1 MTDSAENIREDKV
14 DSYDA
19 DSIKV
24 LEGLEHVRKR
34 PSMYI
39 GSTSQTGLHH
49 LVWEVV
55 DNSVDEAQ
63 AGFCTEIEVI
73 LHDDLSISVMDNG
86 RGIPTGMHQSGK
98 PALEVV
104 MTTLHAGGKFDNAA
118 YKTSGGLHGVGV
130 SVVNALS
137 EWLRAEIH
145 TDDGVFSQEFR
156 RGEPSGPQEKSE
168 TSDRRGTYIRFKPDF
183 GEIFETDEIKYDT
196 LSTRMRE
203 LAYLNSGLM
212 IRLIDSRGREGDQK
226 EEFRFEGGL
235 STFVAYINE
244 AHHILH
250 SDPVSI
256 IGEIE
261 LEDEGILIADVALQY
276 NNGYQ
281 EDIYSFVNNIN
292 TIDGGTHLS
301 GLKSALTRTINE
313 YAAQNNLLKKSDDT
327 FSGSDVREGLAA
339 VISVKISDPQ
349 FEGQTKT
356 RLGNRSVQGAV
367 LSAVNKGLSTFF
379 EENPSVAKKIVQK
392 CIINNNSRQAAK
404 KARDLTRR
412 KSALETAALPGKL
425 ADCAVNSPEEAELF
439 IVEGNSAGGS
449 AKQGRNR
456 HFQAILPLRGKVINV
471 EKAQLEKVL
480 RNNEIRTII
489 TAVGTGIEEDFD
501 VENLRYHKVII
512 MTDADVDGS
521 HIRTLL
527 LTFFYR
533 HMTEL
538 IEKGYIYI
546 AQPPLFQVRK
556 GSKGGYAY
564 SEAERDA
571 LLEELGES
579 GTVIQRY
586 KGLGEMNPE
595 QLWTTTMDPENR
607 MLLKVRLEN
616 AMEAS
621 HIFSVLMGD
630 EVEPRREFIQK
641 HAAEVRNLDI

>member
-1 MTDSAENIREDKV
+1 LTETVRIAG
-14 DSYDA
+14 SYDA
-19 DSIKV
+19 DSIQV
-24 LEGLEHVRKR
+24 LQGLEHVRKR

-39 GSTSQTGLHH
+39 GSTSQDGLHH

-55 DNSVDEAQ
+55 DNSVDETQ
-63 AGFCTEIEVI
+63 AGYCDRIEVV
-73 LHDDLSISVMDNG
+73 LNSDGSITVTDNG
-86 RGIPTGMHQSGK
+86 RGIPVEMHQSGL

-104 MTTLHAGGKFDNAA
+104 MTQLHAGGKFDNSV
-118 YKTSGGLHGVGV
+118 YKSAGGLHGVGV

-137 EWLRAEIH
+137 EWLRVEVRK
-145 TDDGVFSQEFR
+145 DGRAYRQEFA
-156 RGEPSGPQEKSE
+156 RGEPTGPQQMVGE
-168 TSDRRGTYIRFKPDF
+168 TSLRGTVVRFKPDY
-183 GEIFETDEIKYDT
+183 ELIFETTEIKYDT
-196 LSTRMRE
+196 LSNRMRE
-203 LAYLNSGLM
+203 LAYLNNGLW
-212 IRLIDSRGREGDQK
+212 ISLSDERTADVRRED
-226 EEFRFEGGL
+226 FRSEGGL
-235 STFVAYINE
+235 SSFVSYVNE
-244 AHHILH
+244 ANHSLH
-250 SDPVSI
+250 PDPIRIS
-256 IGEIE
+256 GQMDIE
-261 LEDEGILIADVALQY
+261 AEGPLMMDVAMQY
-276 NNGYQ
+276 NTAYQ
-281 EDIYSFVNNIN
+281 EDIFSFVNNIN

-313 YAAQNNLLKKSDDT
+313 YALANGMMKKSDEA
-327 FSGSDVREGLAA
+327 FSGSDVREGLVA
-339 VISVKISDPQ
+339 VISVKVTDPQ

-367 LSAVNKGLSTFF
+367 HSLVCSSLATFF
-379 EENPSVAKKIVQK
+379 EENPVIARHIVQK
-392 CIINNNSRQAAK
+392 CLLNASSRQAAK

-412 KSALETAALPGKL
+412 KSALETASLPGKL

-456 HFQAILPLRGKVINV
+456 HFQAILPLRGKVINA

-480 RNNEIRTII
+480 RNIEIRSMI

-501 VENLRYHKVII
+501 LKGLRYHNI

-538 IEKGYIYI
+538 IENGHMYI
-546 AQPPLFQVRK
+546 AQPPLYLLRK
-556 GSKGGYAY
+556 GSWSRYAY
-564 SEAERDA
+564 TEAERDA
-571 LLEELGES
+571 ALAEVGS
-579 GTVIQRY
+579 DGVYIQRY
-586 KGLGEMNPE
+586 KGLGEMNAE
-595 QLWTTTMDPENR
+595 QLWTTTMDPANR
-607 MLLKVRLEN
+607 MLLRVRLEN

-630 EVEPRREFIQK
+630 EVEPRREFILR

>member
-1 MTDSAENIREDKV
+1 LTETVKPAG
-14 DSYDA
+14 SYDA
-19 DSIKV
+19 DSIQV
-24 LEGLEHVRKR
+24 LQGLEHVRKR

-39 GSTSQTGLHH
+39 GSTSQDGLHH

-55 DNSVDEAQ
+55 DNSVDETQ
-63 AGFCTEIEVI
+63 AGYCDRIEVV
-73 LHDDLSISVMDNG
+73 LNSDGSITVTDNG
-86 RGIPTGMHQSGK
+86 RGIPVEMHQSGL

-104 MTTLHAGGKFDNAA
+104 MTQLHAGGKFDNSV
-118 YKTSGGLHGVGV
+118 YKSAGGLHGVGV

-137 EWLRAEIH
+137 EWLRVEVRK
-145 TDDGVFSQEFR
+145 DGRAYRQEFA
-156 RGEPSGPQEKSE
+156 RGEPTGPQKMVGE
-168 TSDRRGTYIRFKPDF
+168 TDLRGTVVRFKPDY
-183 GEIFETDEIKYDT
+183 ELIFETSDIKYDT
-196 LSTRMRE
+196 LSNRMRE
-203 LAYLNSGLM
+203 LAYLNQGLW
-212 IRLIDSRGREGDQK
+212 ISLSDERTADVRRED
-226 EEFRFEGGL
+226 FRSEGGL
-235 STFVAYINE
+235 SSFVSYVNE
-244 AHHILH
+244 ANH
-250 SDPVSI
+250 SVHPEPICISGQMDV
-256 IGEIE
+256 
-261 LEDEGILIADVALQY
+261 DAEGPLMMDVAMQY
-276 NNGYQ
+276 NTAYQ
-281 EDIYSFVNNIN
+281 EDIFSFVNNIN

-313 YAAQNNLLKKSDDT
+313 YALANGMMKKSDEA
-327 FSGSDVREGLAA
+327 FSGSDVREGLVA
-339 VISVKISDPQ
+339 VISVKVTDPQ

-367 LSAVNKGLSTFF
+367 HSLVCSSLATFF
-379 EENPSVAKKIVQK
+379 EENPVIARHIVQK
-392 CIINNNSRQAAK
+392 CLLNASSRQAAK

-412 KSALETAALPGKL
+412 KSALETASLPGKL

-456 HFQAILPLRGKVINV
+456 HFQAILPLRGKVINA

-480 RNNEIRTII
+480 RNIEIRSMI

-501 VENLRYHKVII
+501 LKGLRYHKIII

-538 IEKGYIYI
+538 IENGHMYI
-546 AQPPLFQVRK
+546 AQPPLYLLRK
-556 GSKGGYAY
+556 GSWSRYAY
-564 SEAERDA
+564 TEAERDA
-571 LLEELGES
+571 ALAEVGS
-579 GTVIQRY
+579 DGVYIQRY
-586 KGLGEMNPE
+586 KGLGEMNAE
-595 QLWTTTMDPENR
+595 QLWTTTMDPANR
-607 MLLKVRLEN
+607 MLLRVRLEN

-630 EVEPRREFIQK
+630 EVEPRREFILR

>member
-1 MTDSAENIREDKV
+1 LTETGKPAG
-14 DSYDA
+14 SYDA
-19 DSIKV
+19 DSIQV
-24 LEGLEHVRKR
+24 LQGLEHVRKR

-39 GSTSQTGLHH
+39 GSTSQDGLHH

-55 DNSVDEAQ
+55 DNSVDETQ
-63 AGFCTEIEVI
+63 AGYCDRIEVV
-73 LHDDLSISVMDNG
+73 LNADGSITVTDNG
-86 RGIPTGMHQSGK
+86 RGIPVEMHQSGL

-104 MTTLHAGGKFDNAA
+104 MTQLHAGGKFDNSV
-118 YKTSGGLHGVGV
+118 YKSSGGLHGVGV

-137 EWLRAEIH
+137 EWLRVEVRK
-145 TDDGVFSQEFR
+145 DGRVYRQEFL
-156 RGEPSGPQEKSE
+156 RGEPSGPQQMVGE
-168 TSDRRGTYIRFKPDF
+168 TSLRGTTVRFRPDYDL
-183 GEIFETDEIKYDT
+183 IFETREIKYET
-196 LSTRMRE
+196 LANRMRE
-203 LAYLNSGLM
+203 LAYLNRGLW
-212 IRLIDSRGREGDQK
+212 ISLSDERTADVRRED
-226 EEFRFEGGL
+226 FRSEGGL
-235 STFVAYINE
+235 SSFVSYVNE
-244 AHHILH
+244 ANHTVHP
-250 SDPVSI
+250 DPICIS
-256 IGEIE
+256 GQMDIE
-261 LEDEGILIADVALQY
+261 HEGPLIMDVAMQY
-276 NNGYQ
+276 NTAYQ
-281 EDIYSFVNNIN
+281 EDIFSFVNNIN

-313 YAAQNNLLKKSDDT
+313 YALANGMMKKSDEA
-327 FSGSDVREGLAA
+327 FSGSDVREGLVA
-339 VISVKISDPQ
+339 VLSVKVTDPQ

-367 LSAVNKGLSTFF
+367 HSLVCSSLATFF
-379 EENPSVAKKIVQK
+379 EENPVIARHIIQK
-392 CIINNNSRQAAK
+392 CQLNASSRQAAK

-412 KSALETAALPGKL
+412 KSALETASLPGKL
-425 ADCAVNSPEEAELF
+425 ADCAVNAPEEAELF

-480 RNNEIRTII
+480 RNLEIRSMI

-501 VENLRYHKVII
+501 LKGLRYHKIII

-538 IEKGYIYI
+538 IENGHMYI
-546 AQPPLFQVRK
+546 AQPPLYLLRK
-556 GSKGGYAY
+556 GSWSRYAY
-564 SEAERDA
+564 TDAEKDA
-571 LLEELGES
+571 ALAEVGS
-579 GTVIQRY
+579 DGVYIQRY
-586 KGLGEMNPE
+586 KGLGEMNAE
-595 QLWTTTMDPENR
+595 QLWTTTMDPANR
-607 MLLKVRLEN
+607 MLLRVRLEN

-630 EVEPRREFIQK
+630 EVEPRREFILR

>member
-1 MTDSAENIREDKV
+1 LTDRDNGIHENGTET
-14 DSYDA
+14 YDA

-39 GSTSQTGLHH
+39 GSTSQMGLHH

-63 AGFCTEIEVI
+63 AGFCTEIEII
-73 LHDDLSISVMDNG
+73 LHEDKSISVRDNG
-86 RGIPTGMHQSGK
+86 RGIPTGMHKSGK
-98 PALEVV
+98 PALEIV

-137 EWLRAEIH
+137 ETLHAEIH
-145 TDDGVFSQEFR
+145 KEDGVYSQDYE
-156 RGEPSGPQEKSE
+156 RGQPAGPQEFS
-168 TSDRRGTYIRFKPDF
+168 TATGLRGTYIRFRPDY
-183 GEIFETDEIKYDT
+183 EQIFETDDIKYET
-196 LSTRMRE
+196 LSVRMRE

-212 IRLIDSRGREGDQK
+212 IRLIDSRIGGSERRDD
-226 EEFRFEGGL
+226 FRFEGGL
-235 STFVAYINE
+235 RSFVAYINE

-250 SDPVSI
+250 TDPVSI
-256 IGEIE
+256 RGEIQ
-261 LEDEGILIADVALQY
+261 LEDEGMVLSEVALQY

-301 GLKSALTRTINE
+301 GLKSALTRSINE
-313 YAAQNNLLKKSDDT
+313 YAGSNNLLKKSDDT

-367 LSAVNKGLSTFF
+367 LSMVNKGLTTFF
-379 EENPSVAKKIVQK
+379 EENPAIARKIVLK
-392 CIINNNSRQAAK
+392 CLLNKSSRQAAK

-412 KSALETAALPGKL
+412 KSALETASLPGKL
-425 ADCAVNSPEEAELF
+425 ADCAVNAPEEAELF

-480 RNNEIRTII
+480 RNNEIRSMI
-489 TAVGTGIEEDFD
+489 TAVGTGIEEDFAL
-501 VENLRYHKVII
+501 ENLRYHKIII

-533 HMTEL
+533 HMRKL
-538 IEKGYIYI
+538 IEEGHIFI
-546 AQPPLFQVRK
+546 AQPPLYQVRK
-556 GSKGGYAY
+556 GGKGKYAY
-564 SEAERDA
+564 SEGEKEV
-571 LLEELGES
+571 LLREMGDT
-579 GTVIQRY
+579 GIIVQRY
-586 KGLGEMNPE
+586 KGLGEMNAD

-607 MLLKVRLEN
+607 MLLRVRLEN

-630 EVEPRREFIQK
+630 EVEPRRDFIQK

>member
-1 MTDSAENIREDKV
+1 VTETVKPAG
-14 DSYDA
+14 SYDA
-19 DSIKV
+19 DSIQV
-24 LEGLEHVRKR
+24 LQGLEHVRKR

-39 GSTSQTGLHH
+39 GSTSQDGLHH

-55 DNSVDEAQ
+55 DNSVDETQ
-63 AGFCTEIEVI
+63 AGYCDRIEVV
-73 LHDDLSISVMDNG
+73 LNSDGSITVTDNG
-86 RGIPTGMHQSGK
+86 RGIPVEMHQSGL

-104 MTTLHAGGKFDNAA
+104 MTQLHAGGKFDNSV
-118 YKTSGGLHGVGV
+118 YKSSGGLHGVGV

-137 EWLRAEIH
+137 EWLRVEVRK
-145 TDDGVFSQEFR
+145 DGRVYRQEFL
-156 RGEPSGPQEKSE
+156 RGEPSGPQQMVGE
-168 TSDRRGTYIRFKPDF
+168 TSLRGTTVSFKPDYDL
-183 GEIFETDEIKYDT
+183 IFETREIKYDT
-196 LSTRMRE
+196 LANRMRE
-203 LAYLNSGLM
+203 LAYLNRGLW
-212 IRLIDSRGREGDQK
+212 ISLSDERTADGRSQD
-226 EEFRFEGGL
+226 FRSEGGL
-235 STFVAYINE
+235 SSFVSYVNE
-244 AHHILH
+244 ANHTVHP
-250 SDPVSI
+250 DPICVS
-256 IGEIE
+256 GQMDIE
-261 LEDEGILIADVALQY
+261 HEGPLIMDVAMQY
-276 NNGYQ
+276 NTAYQ
-281 EDIYSFVNNIN
+281 EDIFSFVNNIN

-313 YAAQNNLLKKSDDT
+313 YALANGMMKKSDEA
-327 FSGSDVREGLAA
+327 FSGSDVREGLVA
-339 VISVKISDPQ
+339 VLSVKVTDPQ

-367 LSAVNKGLSTFF
+367 HSLISSSLATFF
-379 EENPSVAKKIVQK
+379 EENPVIARHIVQK
-392 CIINNNSRQAAK
+392 CQLNASSRQAAK

-412 KSALETAALPGKL
+412 KSALETASLPGKL

-480 RNNEIRTII
+480 RNLEIRSMI
-489 TAVGTGIEEDFD
+489 TAVGTGIEEEFD
-501 VENLRYHKVII
+501 LKGLRYHKIII

-538 IEKGYIYI
+538 IENGHMYI
-546 AQPPLFQVRK
+546 AQPPLYLLRK
-556 GSKGGYAY
+556 GSWSRYAY
-564 SEAERDA
+564 TDAERDTA
-571 LLEELGES
+571 LAEVGS
-579 GTVIQRY
+579 DGVYIQRY
-586 KGLGEMNPE
+586 KGLGEMNAE
-595 QLWTTTMDPENR
+595 QLWSTTMDPANR
-607 MLLKVRLEN
+607 MLLRVRLEN

-630 EVEPRREFIQK
+630 EVEPRREFILR